1 MHILLDSEVEYSDS
15 FDEMPTD
22 FDDEPSDVDSTKQP
36 DDETIKTELSV
47 HLHSSFSVP
56 VQNSVAIITIP
67 SINEEPPTKDES
79 PKKDEKIS
87 AEIDVPVK
95 KVEINIPVKSEVIA
109 DISAQPTKK
118 RRGRQ
123 PLAAS
128 TAKKTKLSP
137 TKSIKEEPNNRSH
150 RFNLRSSSRESS
162 VESNKDES
170 ITKTVTLPIPRRRS
184 SSCEN
189 LLKLAVEK
197 DVETKNKTNNKKVTR
212 VQELKGN
219 KKESSAVLKRSVTSS
234 ESSLSSSSDCE
245 NEKRGRG
252 RPRKI
257 KIQNDSS
264 QKITNF
270 FKKEAVIINESIEDT
285 SKIINKKS
293 VKVVKTEKTSN
304 ENSPKILNENSSSN
318 EEKLST
324 AKINGR
330 RMSTARLK
338 RKVLYD
344 SDSDSECA
352 PLVNYNKQCEL
363 KSVISSDFNPQIQS
377 SIIERY
383 DYLNKPSPSFADKPK
398 NENNVITSHPICADL
413 KDIVDKSKEMDPT
426 YLKPPENAKRPYLKT
441 SAFKGNHI
449 NSDDS
454 SNHTDSST
462 KQLSV
467 SCDDSSIINNTN
479 DSEIKENG
487 LQNTT
492 NLGIQDRMKELI
504 KKQKDKINSIPKSN
518 EIPVITDSNPSQK
531 IKDQMSD
538 KIKKKKPEPKMT
550 SKERPRRKVDI
561 DDTNRKTFEQ
571 KVVEKAIEKLVCY
584 DEILEAIR
592 ITDPSRKN
600 GRASSA
606 IKPLELAKKREYE
619 KKLKNLEH
627 FKCGNCNNLVTK
639 HKWKD
644 HLIDHGSM
652 AWIETFE
659 SPIDIKDWN
668 ESVRRLNNYM
678 RIYKLE
684 NYRCPN
690 CGCDKKSALGH
701 LSHIYICGES
711 DETIEDRKTTCEFCE
726 ERVLPYNMS
735 WHKRKCTVINK
746 KENEKS
752 NADDGDD
759 EEEIDDGNS
768 RSSSMKDGGRAKR
781 KAGKK

>member
-1 MHILLDSEVEYSDS
+1 
-15 FDEMPTD
+15 MPTD
-22 FDDEPSDVDSTKQP
+22 FDDEPSDVDSIKQP
-36 DDETIKTELSV
+36 DEPSIKSELTV
-47 HLHSSFSVP
+47 EHSSFSVP
-56 VQNSVAIITIP
+56 VENSVAIITIP
-67 SINEEPPTKDES
+67 SINDIEEPPLKVEPS
-79 PKKDEKIS
+79 KMEEKIS

-95 KVEINIPVKSEVIA
+95 KVEIDIPAKSEETAVP
-109 DISAQPTKK
+109 DISVQPTKK

-137 TKSIKEEPNNRSH
+137 SKSSIKEESNNRPH

-162 VESNKDES
+162 VESNKGDAS
-170 ITKTVTLPIPRRRS
+170 ITKTVTLPAPKRRS
-184 SSCEN
+184 SSHEN
-189 LLKLAVEK
+189 LLKSAVEK
-197 DVETKNKTNNKKVTR
+197 DVETKTKNNKKVTR

-219 KKESSAVLKRSVTSS
+219 KKESAVLKRSATSS
-234 ESSLSSSSDCE
+234 ESSLSSSSDGE
-245 NEKRGRG
+245 HEKRGRG
-252 RPRKI
+252 RPRKA
-257 KIQNDSS
+257 KIQNESS

-270 FKKEAVIINESIEDT
+270 FKKEPVIINETIEDT
-285 SKIINKKS
+285 SKIIVNDKS
-293 VKVVKTEKTSN
+293 VKIAENTEKMS
-304 ENSPKILNENSSSN
+304 NENSSSN
-318 EEKLST
+318 EEKFAT
-324 AKINGR
+324 KINGR
-330 RMSTARLK
+330 RQSTARLK

-363 KSVISSDFNPQIQS
+363 KSVMSSDFNPQIQS

-398 NENNVITSHPICADL
+398 NENNVISSHPICADL

-479 DSEIKENG
+479 DGDIKENG
-487 LQNTT
+487 LQNASSK
-492 NLGIQDRMKELI
+492 GIKDRMKELI
-504 KKQKDKINSIPKSN
+504 KKQKEKINSVPKTN
-518 EIPVITDSNPSQK
+518 EIPVNTDSNSSKP
-531 IKDQMSD
+531 IKEQISD
-538 KIKKKKPEPKMT
+538 KIKKKKPEPRM
-550 SKERPRRKVDI
+550 SSYRPRRKVDV
-561 DDTNRKTFEQ
+561 DDSNKKIFEQ
-571 KVVEKAIEKLVCY
+571 EVVEKPIEKLVCY

-592 ITDPSRKN
+592 ITDPPRKN

-606 IKPLELAKKREYE
+606 IKPLELAKKQEYE
-619 KKLKNLEH
+619 KQLKNLEH
-627 FKCGNCNNLVTK
+627 FKCGNCNKLVTK

-644 HLIDHGSM
+644 HLIDHGGM

-684 NYRCPN
+684 NFRCPN
-690 CGCDKKSALGH
+690 CGCDKRSALGH

-711 DETIEDRKTTCEFCE
+711 EETIEDRKATCELCE

-746 KENEKS
+746 KENEKI

-759 EEEIDDGNS
+759 EEEENDESNS
-768 RSSSMKDGGRAKR
+768 RSSSVKDGGRVKR